1 MDASNGGD
9 SAQFEVYED
18 PVNGLENQNRA
29 SSASNPVYSLAKPI
43 PPDYELL
50 SHASTLNDPV
60 ATETQNSETLKS
72 SGYEELGAVGPQNP
86 KGYEFVDAIQAGPH
100 EYELVSEI
108 AQTREKKVA
117 PYEGL
122 IKEYSFDVTIIQ
134 TPDVKELN
142 LTRRYKLILGN
153 LSIILRPRVPLP
165 HESSEPEP
173 IYTWYY
179 ADIRRYS
186 FSKQMREF
194 AIYCG
199 RNCPTPEKIICF
211 RVKTDLVQLLQ
222 VVNEKTGGAFEAEL
236 ASIKVK
242 KRVCVVS

>member
-18 PVNGLENQNRA
+18 PVNGLENQNA

-72 SGYEELGAVGPQNP
+72 SGYEALGAVGPQNP

-122 IKEYSFDVTIIQ
+122 IKGQYINVLDLRSRFVIFTH
-134 TPDVKELN
+134 L
-142 LTRRYKLILGN
+142 YKLGL
-153 LSIILRPRVPLP
+153 
-165 HESSEPEP
+165 
-173 IYTWYY
+173 
-179 ADIRRYS
+179 
-186 FSKQMREF
+186 
-194 AIYCG
+194 
-199 RNCPTPEKIICF
+199 
-211 RVKTDLVQLLQ
+211 
-222 VVNEKTGGAFEAEL
+222 AFN
-236 ASIKVK
+236 
-242 KRVCVVS
+242 

>member
-1 MDASNGGD
+1 M
-9 SAQFEVYED
+9 
-18 PVNGLENQNRA
+18 
-29 SSASNPVYSLAKPI
+29 
-43 PPDYELL
+43 
-50 SHASTLNDPV
+50 
-60 ATETQNSETLKS
+60 
-72 SGYEELGAVGPQNP
+72 
-86 KGYEFVDAIQAGPH
+86 
-100 EYELVSEI
+100 
-108 AQTREKKVA
+108 
-117 PYEGL
+117 
-122 IKEYSFDVTIIQ
+122 
-134 TPDVKELN
+134 KELN

-153 LSIILRPRVPLP
+153 LSIILRPRVPVP
-165 HESSEPEP
+165 HDSSEPEP

>member
-1 MDASNGGD
+1 M
-9 SAQFEVYED
+9 
-18 PVNGLENQNRA
+18 
-29 SSASNPVYSLAKPI
+29 
-43 PPDYELL
+43 
-50 SHASTLNDPV
+50 
-60 ATETQNSETLKS
+60 
-72 SGYEELGAVGPQNP
+72 
-86 KGYEFVDAIQAGPH
+86 
-100 EYELVSEI
+100 
-108 AQTREKKVA
+108 
-117 PYEGL
+117 
-122 IKEYSFDVTIIQ
+122 
-134 TPDVKELN
+134 KELN

-153 LSIILRPRVPLP
+153 LSIILRQRMPLP
-165 HESSEPEP
+165 NDLSEPEP

-242 KRVCVVS
+242 KRVCVVSWWRIMKVYRVLVLNCVQLRITIQVLMCLFSLCLVYTYIINQRFTISGTRKTGCGLNKLTVHII

>member
-1 MDASNGGD
+1 MFQNQRNFRYNFYNTCSGNLDVLFLTHNAAFYKEFAVMLYLHKCNFLYNVFKSVKPLNRLLFIYKLFVVDSILEIYKEQKFSKFSN
-9 SAQFEVYED
+9 F
-18 PVNGLENQNRA
+18 VNFFRL
-29 SSASNPVYSLAKPI
+29 
-43 PPDYELL
+43 
-50 SHASTLNDPV
+50 
-60 ATETQNSETLKS
+60 
-72 SGYEELGAVGPQNP
+72 
-86 KGYEFVDAIQAGPH
+86 
-100 EYELVSEI
+100 
-108 AQTREKKVA
+108 
-117 PYEGL
+117 
-122 IKEYSFDVTIIQ
+122 EYSFDVTIIQ

-153 LSIILRPRVPLP
+153 LSIILRQRMPLP
-165 HESSEPEP
+165 NDLSEPEP